1 MTQKQKLQRTIN
13 VTGTIMILAV
23 LVCAAIAGSIQFG
36 SFGLV
41 TGLLV
46 ALPVCIIG
54 TAATVI
60 HVAAD
65 TKLNKVSA

>member
-1 MTQKQKLQRTIN
+1 MTQVKRLERTVN

-23 LVCAAIAGSIQFG
+23 LFMAALAGSITYG
-36 SFGLV
+36 SITLV

-46 ALPVCIIG
+46 ALPVVAVG

-65 TKLNKVSA
+65 NVLATK